1 MNLQESCSKHHPTT
15 TRGCLRTVNWNLNG
29 AEISIARDTLQL
41 APGLAAGGPIRTD
54 VAASEP
60 AMIGA
65 SVIRTEVLRGVDGA
79 SAPSGEGEESRWR
92 PCRLG
97 AGIGA
102 LRTGLA
108 ERFVDEPGKGL
119 GLFGACASALGGY
132 EGQLGHG
139 ERLVGQPDMD
149 KETDEDESH
158 HEELVKQRVRR
169 HDAHVQGARLNH
181 TIFAEE
187 ERPSVVSDCSP
198 L

>member
-1 MNLQESCSKHHPTT
+1 VKDSAV
-15 TRGCLRTVNWNLNG
+15 RLR
-29 AEISIARDTLQL
+29 EISIARDTLQL
-41 APGLAAGGPIRTD
+41 APGLTAGVPIRTD

-65 SVIRTEVLRGVDGA
+65 IVIRTEVLRGVDGA

-97 AGIGA
+97 AGIAA

-108 ERFVDEPGKGL
+108 ERFVDESGKGL
-119 GLFGACASALGGY
+119 RLFGACASALGGY

-139 ERLVGQPDMD
+139 EWLVGQPDMD

-158 HEELVKQRVRR
+158 HEELVKQRIRR
-169 HDAHVQGARLNH
+169 HDAVLCHGGERGPLYCIRPLLNYPLHSH
-181 TIFAEE
+181 T
-187 ERPSVVSDCSP
+187 RPPFPLSP
-198 L
+198 TFKG